1 MSSLKAREHGAF
13 EGTTAAI
20 LRGSILANSIWWFFE
35 RERCRTDGGMIGRE
49 TVQSEQ
55 LLLTRAKHAPAPRL
69 TSAAGEGVMAIHTK
83 VPAIQRRGKKAR
95 RAMPRGRI
103 G

>member
-1 MSSLKAREHGAF
+1 MRHHCNLLLFNRLWLVTGFYMYPEHSPFCG
-13 EGTTAAI
+13 
-20 LRGSILANSIWWFFE
+20 
-35 RERCRTDGGMIGRE
+35 ERCRTDGGMIGRE

-55 LLLTRAKHAPAPRL
+55 FLPTRAKHAPTPRL
-69 TSAAGEGVMAIHTK
+69 TSAAGEGVMAIHMT

>member
-1 MSSLKAREHGAF
+1 MTSSLPPTVEAKKPTDQNSFRQYTFLIQGNR
-13 EGTTAAI
+13 
-20 LRGSILANSIWWFFE
+20 LR

-55 LLLTRAKHAPAPRL
+55 LLPTRAKHAPAPRL
-69 TSAAGEGVMAIHTK
+69 TSAAGEGVMAIHMT

>member
-1 MSSLKAREHGAF
+1 MDITEHPQGRYLLTREREHRCSCPLDPLPGRL
-13 EGTTAAI
+13 G
-20 LRGSILANSIWWFFE
+20 
-35 RERCRTDGGMIGRE
+35 ERCRTDGGMIGRE

-55 LLLTRAKHAPAPRL
+55 FLPTRAKHAPAPRL
-69 TSAAGEGVMAIHTK
+69 TSAAGEGVMAIHMT